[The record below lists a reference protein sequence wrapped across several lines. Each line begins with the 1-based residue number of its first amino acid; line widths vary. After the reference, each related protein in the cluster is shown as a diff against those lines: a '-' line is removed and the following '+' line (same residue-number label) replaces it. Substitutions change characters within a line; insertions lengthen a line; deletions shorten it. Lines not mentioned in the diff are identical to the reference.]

1 MSGALTWTLE
11 RVEAGRMKMLALI
24 LADPNPIHF
33 DPDAA
38 GRLGTG
44 GRLVNQGP
52 STIAMVYNLFA
63 ARLPGS
69 RVRRLDVRLLGNV
82 LEGDRVTVEATP
94 SGPSSYDV
102 VVRSRGPHDRDDA
115 VKLTAIARVVER

>member
-1 MSGALTWTLE
+1 MTALTWTVDQ
-11 RVEAGRMKMLALI
+11 VEGARMKTLALI

-38 GRLGTG
+38 SRLGTG

-52 STIAMVYNLFA
+52 GSIGLIYNLFNA
-63 ARLPGS
+63 ELPAQ

-82 LEGDRVTVEATP
+82 LEHDQVTVRAEP
-94 SGPSSYDV
+94 RSDLIYDV
-102 VVRSRGPHDRDDA
+102 TVSTTNGPRLKA
-115 VKLTAIARVVER
+115 VAYLENREE

>member
-1 MSGALTWTLE
+1 MAVLSWHLD
-11 RVEAGRMKMLALI
+11 RVDPARMKTFALL

-33 DPDAA
+33 DPAA
-38 GRLGTG
+38 TEPLGTG

-63 ARLPGS
+63 ESRPAM

-82 LEGDRVTVEATP
+82 LEGDAVTVEATERDGEP
-94 SGPSSYDV
+94 AGTSYDV
-102 VVRSRGPHDRDDA
+102 VVSTADGPRLSGRA
-115 VKLTAIARVVER
+115 LLEPRT